1 MGWLT
6 EPFAF
11 EFMRNAFMVAA
22 LSGALCGLLGTYIT
36 LKGMSYLG
44 HGLSHSIFG
53 GAAVFAL
60 AGANVFL
67 GAGVWGLLTGLAI
80 GRVTRRRVIGAD
92 TAIGVVTTV
101 SFALGLT
108 LKAIEPRVNRGI
120 DATLF
125 GNILGVTTEDLL
137 LVAIVSALSIA
148 VIWGWFRPF
157 LFSTFDPDVASA
169 SGVATGRVDAVLLAL
184 LSLATLSAMK
194 VLGVTLIAGTLVI
207 PAAVA
212 RLLTASFHR
221 LVLIATAIG
230 ATGGAVGTIL
240 SYHLDTP
247 SGPTIVL
254 CEGATFLLVYLVR
267 RPQRARLG
275 GHVHA

>member
-1 MGWLT
+1 MSWIT

-11 EFMRNAFMVAA
+11 EFMRNAFLVAILA
-22 LSGALCGLLGTYIT
+22 GGLCGLLGTYIT

-60 AGANVFL
+60 ANWNVFV
-67 GAGVWGLLTGLAI
+67 GAGMWGVMTGLVI
-80 GRVTRRRVIGAD
+80 SRVTRRRVIGAD
-92 TAIGVVTTV
+92 TAIGVVTTA
-101 SFALGLT
+101 SFALGLA
-108 LKAIEPRVNRGI
+108 LKALEPRVNRGV

-125 GNILGVTTEDLL
+125 GNILGVTTEDLV
-137 LVAIVSALSIA
+137 LVVVVSVLSIA
-148 VIWGWFRPF
+148 TIGLLFRPL
-157 LFSTFDPDVASA
+157 LFSTFDPEVAAA
-169 SGVATGRVDAVLLAL
+169 SGVRTGLVDGLLLVL

-212 RLLTASFHR
+212 RLITVSFSR
-221 LVLIATAIG
+221 LVVIASAIG
-230 ATGGAVGTIL
+230 AIGGGLGTLL

-254 CEGATFLLVYLVR
+254 CEGLAFLVAYTVR
-267 RPQRARLG
+267 ASSRARLG
-275 GHVHA
+275 HAHI

>member
-1 MGWLT
+1 MRWLT
-6 EPFAF
+6 DPLAF
-11 EFMRNAFMVAA
+11 EFMRNALIVAVLA
-22 LSGALCGLLGTYIT
+22 GGLCGLLGTYIT

-44 HGLSHSIFG
+44 HGLSHAIFG

-60 AGANVFL
+60 ARSNVFL
-67 GAGVWGLLTGLAI
+67 GAGLWGVLSGLTI

-108 LKAIEPRVNRGI
+108 LKALEPRVNQGV

-125 GNILGVTTEDLL
+125 GNILGVTTNDLV
-137 LVAIVSALSIA
+137 LVVIVCALSIA
-148 VIWGWFRPF
+148 VIGGFFRPL
-157 LFSTFDPDVASA
+157 LFATFDPDVATA
-169 SGVATGRVDAVLLAL
+169 SGVNTSRVDAVLLVL

-207 PAAVA
+207 PAAIA
-212 RLLTASFHR
+212 RLMTVSFSR
-221 LVLIATAIG
+221 LVTLAAGIG
-230 ATGGAVGTIL
+230 ALGGGAGTLL

-254 CEGATFLLVYLVR
+254 CEGALFLTAFLLR
-267 RPQRARLG
+267 SPARARLG
-275 GHVHA
+275 HVHV